1 MGKFFSML
9 YLFHFFIFKELISMS
24 FDSFRIDFFGDMFS
38 FSGGNFVVFVFVGF
52 TLEGFIFFVWIVRE
66 LLAFGS

>member
-1 MGKFFSML
+1 
-9 YLFHFFIFKELISMS
+9 MS

-52 TLEGFIFFVWIVRE
+52 ALEGFIF
-66 LLAFGS
+66 LFGLSVNSWHLVPSFDC